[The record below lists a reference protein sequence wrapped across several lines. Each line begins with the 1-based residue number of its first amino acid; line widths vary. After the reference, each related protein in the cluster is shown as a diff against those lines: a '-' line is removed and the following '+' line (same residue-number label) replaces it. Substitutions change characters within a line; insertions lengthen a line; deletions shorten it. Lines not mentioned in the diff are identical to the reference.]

1 MQDTTEDCLMNKI
14 QPGNIVDRVLKRR
27 WTAARIKKYI
37 GEYQSSWLLYSQ
49 IDEIRA
55 NAASGGVITTL
66 LAYLLESGEID
77 GALVLTSSVVAN
89 QVVTKYEI
97 ATSREDLMRSQGSK
111 YINTNFS
118 RDAVPLIRSFKGR
131 LGLVLLPC
139 NSWVVNRLSISDR
152 EFAQK
157 IVLRITLFC
166 GHVSDPG
173 LTRMTIQKFKPPGV
187 SLLDFRYREG
197 HWRGKTRYD
206 LEDKPSIYKSF
217 SEFSDYQN
225 LYFYCARKCLNC
237 HDHTGYESDISI
249 GDVWLQEMKDHPIKH
264 NAVIVR
270 NPKTHAWLTEAI
282 EKKYLSGI
290 AVPIEKIADA
300 QSRSLP
306 LHYNV
311 SARAKAGKWLG
322 IKLSDPVD
330 EKIRLVDF
338 LVALVLMFNYR
349 LTTSSRGREALHRL
363 PKPVIKLYLYFL
375 KGLEIW

>member
-1 MQDTTEDCLMNKI
+1 MIDQ
-14 QPGNIVDRVLKRR
+14 VLKRS
-27 WTAARIKKYI
+27 WTDERIKKYI

-49 IDEIRA
+49 IEEIRA

-66 LAYLLESGEID
+66 LDYLLEKGEID
-77 GALVLTSSVVAN
+77 GALILTSSVVAN
-89 QVVTKYEI
+89 QVATKYEI
-97 ATSREDLMRSQGSK
+97 VSSREGLMRAQGSK
-111 YINTNFS
+111 YINTNYS
-118 RDAVPLIRSFKGR
+118 RDAVPLIRSFEGR

-139 NSWVVNRLSISDR
+139 NSWVINRLAKNDPEIAKKVS
-152 EFAQK
+152 
-157 IVLRITLFC
+157 LRITLFC

-173 LTRMTIQKFKPPGV
+173 LTRMTIRKTKPAGV
-187 SLLDFRYREG
+187 SMLDFRYREG
-197 HWRGKTRYD
+197 YWRGKTRYD
-206 LEDKPSIYKSF
+206 FEDNPSIHKSF

-237 HDHTGYESDISI
+237 HDHTGYDSDISI

-264 NAVIVR
+264 NAVIAR
-270 NPKTHAWLTEAI
+270 TPKAHTWLTNAI
-282 EKKYLSGI
+282 EEDYLTGN
-290 AVPIEKIADA
+290 AVPIQKIADA

-338 LVALVLMFNYR
+338 LVALVILFNYR
-349 LTTSSRGREALHRL
+349 LTASYRGREILQKL
-363 PKPVIKLYLYFL
+363 PRPVIKLYLYFL

>member
-1 MQDTTEDCLMNKI
+1 MNKM
-14 QPGNIVDRVLKRR
+14 QPRKIVDQVLKRK
-27 WTAARIKKYI
+27 WTAEKIKKYI
-37 GEYQSSWLLYSQ
+37 GNHQSSWLIYSQ
-49 IDEIRA
+49 IEEIRA
-55 NAASGGVITTL
+55 NAASGGVITTFL
-66 LAYLLESGEID
+66 DYLLESGEID

-97 ATSREDLMRSQGSK
+97 ATSREDLIRAQGSK

-139 NSWVVNRLSISDR
+139 NSWVVNRLSKSDP
-152 EFAQK
+152 EIAQK
-157 IVLRITLFC
+157 ITLRITLFC

-173 LTRMTIQKFKPPGV
+173 LTRMTVQKIKPPGV

-206 LEDKPSIYKSF
+206 LEDRQSIYKPF

-225 LYFYCARKCLNC
+225 LYFFCARKCLNC

-249 GDVWLQEMKDHPIKH
+249 GDVWLQEMKYHPIKH

-282 EKKYLSGI
+282 EKNYLDGN

-311 SARAKAGKWLG
+311 SARAKAGQWLG
-322 IKLSDPVD
+322 IKISDPVE
-330 EKIRLVDF
+330 EKIRMVDF
-338 LVALVLMFNYR
+338 LVALVLVFNYR
-349 LTTSSRGREALHRL
+349 LTTSYRGREMLQKL
-363 PKPVIKLYLYFL
+363 PKPVLKLYLYFL
-375 KGLEIW
+375 KGLQIW